1 MNRAKRESPE
11 SPRLLY
17 IFPAEIGFA
26 EGLKKFFDYLNTPFA
41 QQKFLSAADIGLEIL
56 PDFKNLE
63 RYFDL
68 FPPSE
73 QLVGDSILLE
83 SLRKLGNR
91 DIQEDPFERFQ
102 LDEES
107 LKVLEEAAAYL
118 AVDSNQPDNSSDIT
132 DEESEE

>member
-11 SPRLLY
+11 APRLLY
-17 IFPAEIGFA
+17 IFPIYTGFE
-26 EGLKKFFDYLNTPFA
+26 EGLKKFFDYLNTPLA

-56 PDFKNLE
+56 PDSKNLE

-73 QLVGDSILLE
+73 QLVDDSILLE
-83 SLRKLGNR
+83 SLRKMVTG
-91 DIQEDPFERFQ
+91 DTQGDPLQDFQ

-107 LKVLEEAAAYL
+107 LKALEEAAEYL
-118 AVDSNQPDNSSDIT
+118 ANDNKPSEDSSNSF